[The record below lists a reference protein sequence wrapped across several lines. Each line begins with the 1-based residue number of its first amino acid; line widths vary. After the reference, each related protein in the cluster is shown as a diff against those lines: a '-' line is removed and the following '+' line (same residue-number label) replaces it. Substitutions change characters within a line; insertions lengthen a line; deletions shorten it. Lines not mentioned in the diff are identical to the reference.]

1 MVSPVFHVY
10 SPEDIIPT
18 HHCEKFLPGSYFA
31 LILDANPSQPNQT
44 KIEAKPVRLIPD
56 TTKLHSSFCLI
67 IKKKKSRNVKTTPR
81 STYLENQWK
90 IGTIFGFYSICDA
103 SEEHVKSSVSLLL

>member
-1 MVSPVFHVY
+1 MVSSVSHVY

-18 HHCEKFLPGSYFA
+18 HHCEKFLPRSYFV

-44 KIEAKPVRLIPD
+44 KIEAKPLRLIPD

-67 IKKKKSRNVKTTPR
+67 IKKKKNP
-81 STYLENQWK
+81 
-90 IGTIFGFYSICDA
+90 GTL
-103 SEEHVKSSVSLLL
+103 KLLPEILRKPVEDWHHFWLLQHL